1 MTETEFSTVY
11 RECSPK
17 LLRLLRSQY
26 GLREELA
33 EELASKVWLQAW
45 RFHDRYDSSKALPI
59 TWIANIAR
67 SVVDSHFRAV
77 RVRRTYSIGIQFD
90 REGAYD
96 IVDNRTDIA
105 ESAALHDMHERLRDS
120 LTPEQLPILDAWLSG
135 RNDIEIGEA
144 VGLPSG
150 SVHWHRNRIREIA
163 AKIG

>member
-1 MTETEFSTVY
+1 MTEPEFSAVY

-17 LLRLLRSQY
+17 LMRLLRSRY

-45 RFHDRYDSSKALPI
+45 RFHDRYDSAKALPI
-59 TWIANIAR
+59 TWIANIAI
-67 SVVDSHFRAV
+67 SVVSNHYRTLKN
-77 RVRRTYSIGIQFD
+77 RKTYSTDFQESEVI
-90 REGAYD
+90 
-96 IVDNRTDIA
+96 DNRTDI
-105 ESAALHDMHERLRDS
+105 EEAATLNDMHERLRDS

-150 SVHWHRNRIREIA
+150 SIHWHRSRIREIA
-163 AKIG
+163 SKIG